1 MKAERDGRRRGRD
14 EGRVRRKGEKG
25 GWKVCKNTCE
35 REIIYPST
43 HQKMLALAAPL
54 LSSRSWTCVLVSYTL
69 IKVPY
74 REKSHDS

>member
-1 MKAERDGRRRGRD
+1 MKAERDGMRRGRD
-14 EGRVRRKGEKG
+14 EGRVRREGGRHVRIHVKG
-25 GWKVCKNTCE
+25 